1 MYLFSAKSRIL
12 KRKKKIFVHTNK
24 TCTQKIIDKQLSS
37 IIFHHI
43 FTVYIYDVTHYE
55 MLVSGDDEDEKDAD
69 DLEMMMRNLMFV
81 NGFFYYF
88 HELRRERTLFLSS
101 LKLETI

>member
-1 MYLFSAKSRIL
+1 MY
-12 KRKKKIFVHTNK
+12 V
-24 TCTQKIIDKQLSS
+24 
-37 IIFHHI
+37 
-43 FTVYIYDVTHYE
+43 YDVTHHE

-88 HELRRERTLFLSS
+88 DELRRGERTLFLSS